1 MLSQTVCPD
10 HHGAGGLHGGIT
22 ERTRQQRTSLDSH
35 DGHHGLC
42 HVGPPSLSPCLR
54 CHRWHIGTL
63 SRSFAVVGGA
73 RSAPGQRLHLAK
85 PGNAAGGRKTKSDV
99 FFARSDLRY
108 RPPGLGCGRERSVR
122 ANRENLARSRS
133 CSQPEAALG
142 PSEHHGVHSGDAG
155 TGSCTRWRDWQGAGR
170 SDEAAVPDPAPAQG
184 GQGAAV

>member
-1 MLSQTVCPD
+1 MEASLREHGSSAPAWTLTTGTMGTMAMSCGTSQLVTMP
-10 HHGAGGLHGGIT
+10 
-22 ERTRQQRTSLDSH
+22 EM
-35 DGHHGLC
+35 
-42 HVGPPSLSPCLR
+42 PPLAL
-54 CHRWHIGTL
+54 WHFIAL
-63 SRSFAVVGGA
+63 FAVVGGA